1 MKKTIQTPTEPVW
14 SKKLTSGRL
23 EVSSVLEPGPGRPER
38 LFSVVVKDSKG
49 FRRKLCHINER
60 LDVMFSSK
68 LCCTIDDTHDMMEA
82 LEELKDW
89 VTTRT
94 VMNS

>member
-1 MKKTIQTPTEPVW
+1 
-14 SKKLTSGRL
+14 
-23 EVSSVLEPGPGRPER
+23 
-38 LFSVVVKDSKG
+38 
-49 FRRKLCHINER
+49 
-60 LDVMFSSK
+60 MFSSK